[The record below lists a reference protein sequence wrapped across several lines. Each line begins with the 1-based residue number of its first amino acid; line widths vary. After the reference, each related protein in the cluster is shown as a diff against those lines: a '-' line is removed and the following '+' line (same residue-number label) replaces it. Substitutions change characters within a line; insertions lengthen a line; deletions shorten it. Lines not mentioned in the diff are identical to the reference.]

1 LLAAAAA
8 AALLL
13 LPSCCCT
20 AAAAAATGQRKYF
33 TVEASEMEPVFNE
46 FMEHLYEV
54 GCYIVT
60 SSVTLLL
67 YWVLHLVN

>member
-1 LLAAAAA
+1 
-8 AALLL
+8 
-13 LPSCCCT
+13 
-20 AAAAAATGQRKYF
+20 
-33 TVEASEMEPVFNE
+33 MEPVFNE